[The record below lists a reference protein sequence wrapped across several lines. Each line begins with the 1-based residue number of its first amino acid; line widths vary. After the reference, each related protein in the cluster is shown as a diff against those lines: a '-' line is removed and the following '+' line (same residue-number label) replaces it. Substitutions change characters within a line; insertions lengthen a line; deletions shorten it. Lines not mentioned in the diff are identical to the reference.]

1 MISRRK
7 NLLAALFLFVFALPV
22 WGQIQHPVKW
32 TFSVT
37 RTCDEEALLFL
48 KAKIEPGWHLYS
60 QKVVEDG
67 PIPTSFQ
74 FDKSPDYSLSGK
86 TQEGKAIT
94 KIEPAFDNKELA
106 FFEEHAQ
113 FIQKIKIS
121 SGGAFSIKGTLNFMV
136 CNDQMCLPPE
146 DVKFEFRL
154 DAASGKKCETKD
166 PQTTNTPCDC
176 DSAAIYKILAKN
188 DSLKKNN
195 ETKKDTAKQNVTE
208 IKPSDGNKK
217 DSGGGDCNIWLN
229 FLEGLAA
236 GFGALI
242 APCIYAML
250 PLTVSF
256 FMKQSKTR
264 AQGIRRASLYGIFIV
279 LIFDL
284 FGLLVVIAL
293 GRDAPNLIASS
304 VYLNLFLF
312 ILFFI
317 FAASFLGA
325 FEITLPSSW
334 VNKVDAASDKGGIA
348 GIFFMALTLTL
359 VSFSCTVPFIGGLLS
374 LVSYG
379 NYLCPLAGF
388 TGFGLAIALPF
399 ALCAALPS
407 LLTSMPKSGGWLN
420 AVKVTLGLL
429 ELALAMKFF
438 SNADINGHWHILSR
452 ELFIALWIAI
462 FGVLGLYLLGK
473 IKFHHDSDVS
483 YLSVTRATL
492 AVCAIA
498 FAIYLLPGLWG
509 APLNLVGAFPPPST
523 EEWSENFNSFGPGSG
538 GGNGNNNGTG
548 NDPNNTSE
556 NHHSKGCPKGID
568 NCFHDYYEALA
579 YAKKTGKPLMVDFTG
594 WTCVNCRKMEQNV
607 WPKSGVRELIN
618 NDYVLVSLYVDERNP
633 LPVDSQYYS
642 KVLDKK
648 IISLGDKWTDI
659 ESSRYN
665 NNAQPYYVLLD
676 HDQKLLQD
684 PRGYT
689 PDVEEYSKFLKQGLE
704 EFKKRKK

>member
-1 MISRRK
+1 M
-7 NLLAALFLFVFALPV
+7 LFARTHLNIFFTLVFSIFFLNDSF
-22 WGQIQHPVKW
+22 GQIQHPVKW
-32 TFSVT
+32 SFSVE
-37 RTCDEEALLFL
+37 RNCDEEATLII
-48 KAKIEPGWHLYS
+48 KASIESHWHLYS

-67 PIPTSFQ
+67 PIPTSFT
-74 FDKSPDYSLSGK
+74 FTHNSNFSLSGK
-86 TQEGKAIT
+86 TSEGKSIT

-106 FFEEHAQ
+106 FFENSAT
-113 FIQKIKIS
+113 FKQKIKIKS
-121 SGGAFSIKGTLNFMV
+121 KDAFSVKGTLNFMT

-146 DVKFEFRL
+146 DVPFEFKI
-154 DAASGKKCETKD
+154 DAASGKACAGGD
-166 PQTTNTPCDC
+166 SQAANVPCNC
-176 DSAAIYKILAKN
+176 DSNAIYKMVQAKN
-188 DSLKKNN
+188 DSLKKIT
-195 ETKKDTAKQNVTE
+195 ETKKDSSSNKIVEAKISSTAKNDE
-208 IKPSDGNKK
+208 GCSMWI
-217 DSGGGDCNIWLN
+217 N
-229 FLEGLAA
+229 FFKGLLA

-264 AQGIRRASLYGIFIV
+264 AQGIRRASLYGFFIV

-284 FGLLVVIAL
+284 FGLLVVILL
-293 GRDAPNLIASS
+293 GRDAPNIIASS

-312 ILFFI
+312 ILFFV

-325 FEITLPSSW
+325 FEITLPASW
-334 VNKVDAASDKGGIA
+334 VNKADAASDRGGIA

-359 VSFSCTVPFIGGLLS
+359 VSFSCTVPFIGGLLN
-374 LVSYG
+374 LISYG

-388 TGFGLAIALPF
+388 TGFGTAIALPF

-438 SNADINGHWHILSR
+438 SNADINGHWHILMR
-452 ELFIALWIAI
+452 ETFIAIWIAI
-462 FGVLGLYLLGK
+462 FIVLGMYLLGK
-473 IKFHHDSDVS
+473 IKFSHDSDLA

-492 AVCAIA
+492 AILSLA
-498 FAIYLLPGLWG
+498 FAIYLVPGLWG
-509 APLNLVGAFPPPST
+509 APLNLVGAFPPPNT
-523 EEWSENFNSFGPGSG
+523 EEWSENFDSFGS
-538 GGNGNNNGTG
+538 NSSGNNSNASVHDTAKV
-548 NDPNNTSE
+548 SE
-556 NHHSKGCPKGID
+556 AHHKGCPKGID

-579 YAKKTGKPLMVDFTG
+579 YAKKVGKPLMVDFTG

-607 WPKSGVRELIN
+607 WPKSSVRDQIN
-618 NDYVLVSLYVDERNP
+618 NDYVLVSLYVDERNQ
-633 LPVDSQYYS
+633 LPADSQYYS
-642 KVLDKK
+642 KILDKK
-648 IISLGDKWTDI
+648 IITLGDKWN
-659 ESSRYN
+659 ELEAGRYN

-676 HDQKLLQD
+676 DDQKLLAD

-689 PDVEEYSKFLKQGLE
+689 PDVDEYAKFLKDANE